1 MTPEYGLQSKA
12 FLFTAEADTDDE
24 DNADN
29 IDTDWGERLLCGR
42 EGHLDDSVSDDQG
55 AVIVLDEADGVM
67 DEEEEEEDE
76 YERRLLHFFCMVYFL
91 KKKKR

>member
-67 DEEEEEEDE
+67 EEEEEEDE
-76 YERRLLHFFCMVYFL
+76 YERRLSHFLYDKIFL
-91 KKKKR
+91 REKK